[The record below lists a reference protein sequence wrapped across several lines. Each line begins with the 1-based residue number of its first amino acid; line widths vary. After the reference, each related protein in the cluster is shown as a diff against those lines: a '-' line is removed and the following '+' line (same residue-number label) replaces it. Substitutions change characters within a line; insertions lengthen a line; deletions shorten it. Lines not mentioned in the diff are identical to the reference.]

1 MTTEQNKAIF
11 LRFMDELR
19 KGNLDIIDEVC
30 SSDFAFHSPNLPNW
44 ARGLEG
50 ARKLATYGS
59 MLYRDAHGTL
69 DDIIAEGDRVAVRWT
84 ITGTSIGERR
94 PGIPDYGEKV
104 AVGAMSWYRFVDG
117 KIAEDWGTEVFWPN
131 GTLESEIRKWRGNA

>member
-1 MTTEQNKAIF
+1 
-11 LRFMDELR
+11 
-19 KGNLDIIDEVC
+19 
-30 SSDFAFHSPNLPNW
+30 
-44 ARGLEG
+44 
-50 ARKLATYGS
+50 

-84 ITGTSIGERR
+84 FTGTSIGERG
-94 PGIPDYGEKV
+94 PGMPDYGEKV

-131 GTLESEIRKWRGNA
+131 GTLESEIRKWRGDA